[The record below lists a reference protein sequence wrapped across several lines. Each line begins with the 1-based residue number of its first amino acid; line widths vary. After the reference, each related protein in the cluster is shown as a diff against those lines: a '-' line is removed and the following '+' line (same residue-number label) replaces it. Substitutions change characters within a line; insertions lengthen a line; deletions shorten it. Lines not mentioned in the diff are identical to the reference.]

1 MTDQSEKLDALDQV
15 KADLRKQQTKRR
27 AEAARQADDAAKDLA
42 ASVQAL
48 IKAFDLGADD
58 IVAGYWPIKT
68 ELDPR
73 PLMAALAS
81 QGIATALPATPK
93 SGQPL
98 IFHHWVEGDVMIDGL
113 YGTLEPSPEAP
124 VCYPTLVLVPM
135 LAFDDRGYRLGY
147 GGGFY
152 DRSLAGLRERGGVVR
167 AVGLAYNAQRVEV
180 VPIGP
185 YDARLDAVLTETR
198 LLQI

>member
-1 MTDQSEKLDALDQV
+1 MTDQSETLDALDQA
-15 KADLRKQQTKRR
+15 KADLRKQQAKRR
-27 AEAARQADDAAKDLA
+27 AEAAINAEQAAQTLA
-42 ASVQAL
+42 QTGATL
-48 IKAFDLGADD
+48 IESFDLGSNDT
-58 IVAGYWPIKT
+58 VAGYWPIKT

-73 PLMAALAS
+73 PLMAALAN

-93 SGQPL
+93 PGQPL
-98 IFHHWVEGDVMIDGL
+98 IFHEWVEGDAMIDGL
-113 YGTLEPSPEAP
+113 YGTSEPRPESPI
-124 VCYPTLVLVPM
+124 CYPTLVLVPM

-152 DRSLAGLRERGGVVR
+152 DRSLAGLRQRGGVVR
-167 AVGLAYNAQRVEV
+167 ALGIAYDAQRVEA

-198 LLQI
+198 LLRL